1 MDTLAKNHYIGITN
15 TMQGLKNIY
24 LLTTRKLM
32 SPEATRDKVAKI
44 VRVVYINNFLGNF
57 HKSESALP

>member
-1 MDTLAKNHYIGITN
+1 
-15 TMQGLKNIY
+15 
-24 LLTTRKLM
+24 M